1 MNTARHYLVDE
12 VRLEKTFAK
21 ACHILLKIKLA
32 TVETRLVNKTWK
44 SVFVEMDLNNQLKTL
59 ISHKPLKLRFSKV
72 PPKDF
77 VIFRKIQLIY

>member
-1 MNTARHYLVDE
+1 MNNKVDE

-21 ACHILLKIKLA
+21 SCHILLKIKLA

-59 ISHKPLKLRFSKV
+59 ISYKLPFKLRFLYN
-72 PPKDF
+72 F
-77 VIFRKIQLIY
+77 I